1 MIAHITQSGLQGE
14 VLIPSSKS
22 HTIRALLVAALA
34 KGESFVWNP
43 LDSQDARSCIRTI
56 QTFGAKVE
64 EISSDQ
70 ADFLPAG
77 RAGGAVPTGPD
88 AATGPTSPAL
98 RGLKITGVGDNPQGI
113 LFSAPADVID
123 VGNSGTTEY
132 LAAGIAA
139 LSPGYTVFTGDAQ
152 IRNRPVE
159 NLLAALRDLGA
170 EAYTTRN
177 NGKAPFVVRGPLT
190 GGQTSIECPTSQ
202 YLSSLM
208 LALPLAKGKSVVNVP
223 LLYEQPYAE
232 MTATW
237 MTEQGIQFTND
248 NWKKL
253 SIPGGQS
260 YRSFTKQVPGDF
272 SSAAF
277 FAAAAAITGSSL
289 LLRGLDMADSQGDK
303 AIFRYLSAMGCRV
316 DYLRGSALV
325 AQASGASGE
334 DDEENRQAYEQACH
348 EGTDSIRI
356 MGPSRAGRPLRGGR
370 FDLNATPDAL
380 PALAVVA
387 CFAVGTV
394 ALYNVAQARL
404 KETDRITVMRTELS
418 KMGAEIEET
427 NDGLVI
433 QPRHRTLGDSAL
445 TGADVDGWDDHRV
458 VMSLSVAGLMAE
470 GSTRVHGAE
479 AVSVTYPEFFDT
491 LGNLATSG
499 PKAVRLHSQ
508 D

>member
-1 MIAHITQSGLQGE
+1 
-14 VLIPSSKS
+14 
-22 HTIRALLVAALA
+22 
-34 KGESFVWNP
+34 
-43 LDSQDARSCIRTI
+43 
-56 QTFGAKVE
+56 
-64 EISSDQ
+64 
-70 ADFLPAG
+70 
-77 RAGGAVPTGPD
+77 
-88 AATGPTSPAL
+88 
-98 RGLKITGVGDNPQGI
+98 
-113 LFSAPADVID
+113 
-123 VGNSGTTEY
+123 
-132 LAAGIAA
+132 
-139 LSPGYTVFTGDAQ
+139 
-152 IRNRPVE
+152 
-159 NLLAALRDLGA
+159 
-170 EAYTTRN
+170 
-177 NGKAPFVVRGPLT
+177 
-190 GGQTSIECPTSQ
+190 
-202 YLSSLM
+202 
-208 LALPLAKGKSVVNVP
+208 
-223 LLYEQPYAE
+223 
-232 MTATW
+232 
-237 MTEQGIQFTND
+237 
-248 NWKKL
+248 
-253 SIPGGQS
+253 
-260 YRSFTKQVPGDF
+260 F